1 MLHLG
6 HRNGTAPDGEDEI
19 MTTTSPKKSFRDHL
33 PSIGIPRP
41 RPMRR
46 STFYIL
52 FWGGLTVATGA
63 ASLAAFTHL
72 ASEADAANYRASQPL
87 PVVYID
93 QATDS
98 APEADAPAPG
108 VDPAALPDLSAAFDG
123 AVVAAAAPA
132 PVAEP
137 AAVADAESITVEY
150 AGESDEAG
158 AAAPAAPASA
168 GGIDFYYTLDG
179 YASTLSQGQAMIDR
193 CTGGVTEMGSYEAE
207 GGPDDVFALHSHC
220 GGDTITYAPTGTTVA
235 IGSEVYEVGPIVARL
250 SAFSNTTNDIPTGYD
265 AMWQSCYNGASDMAF
280 RSLTLVS

>member
-1 MLHLG
+1 
-6 HRNGTAPDGEDEI
+6 

-46 STFYIL
+46 STFYVL
-52 FWGGLTVATGA
+52 FWGGLAIATGC

-72 ASEADAANYRASQPL
+72 ASEADAANYRSPGPL

-93 QATDS
+93 HNADP
-98 APEADAPAPG
+98 APTADAPAPA
-108 VDPAALPDLSAAFDG
+108 VDPAALPDFAAAFDG
-123 AVVAAAAPA
+123 AVVEAVAPA
-132 PVAEP
+132 PVAE
-137 AAVADAESITVEY
+137 AVPVAEAEGITVEY
-150 AGESDEAG
+150 VGERDEAE
-158 AAAPAAPASA
+158 AAAEASA
-168 GGIDFYYTLDG
+168 PTANGGGIDYYYTLDG
-179 YASTLSQGQAMIDR
+179 YASTLSQGQAMIDA

-280 RSLTLVS
+280 RSLTLIR